1 MPLSNDA
8 QKTIQRLN
16 RVATNL
22 KLLFARRDTAVD
34 LMRLA
39 LVTREHCLLLG
50 PPGTGKSELVA
61 RFADGVHASRF
72 DYLLTRFT
80 EPAELFGPI
89 DLARFQSGTYVVN
102 TAGMLPE
109 AQIAFLDEVFQASSA
124 ILNTLLSV
132 VHERIFHN
140 GAERTEVPLIALFGA
155 SNQLPDDPT
164 LRAFSDRFVLRL
176 EMLPVADEHLGDL
189 LERGWELERK
199 RLAADAD
206 ADDTAALITPE
217 QLAGLHHA
225 LPAVQLGP
233 LQTQYQELAR
243 QLRAEGVALSDRR
256 LVKGLKLI
264 RGAAL
269 LEGRD
274 HATAADLWPLLHCWN
289 APEDRAVLAEVIQPL
304 VDEAGGPGGETHRS
318 LPDIQDA
325 LDLLESR
332 AADLQGQ
339 GAQTAHLG
347 ALAQIRRELML
358 HHPDEAELRG
368 RTEAVIA
375 RVLDGMR
382 EALA

>member
-8 QKTIQRLN
+8 ANTIARLN

-22 KLLFARRDTAVD
+22 KLLFARRDAAVD
-34 LMRLA
+34 LLRLA

-61 RFADGVHASRF
+61 RFADGVNARRF

-80 EPAELFGPI
+80 EPSELFGPI
-89 DLARFQSGTYVVN
+89 DIERFQGGTYVVN

-109 AQIAFLDEVFQASSA
+109 AEIAFLDEVFQASSA

-140 GAERTEVPLIALFGA
+140 GAQRTQVPLIALFGA

-176 EMLPVADEHLGDL
+176 EMTPVADEHLGDL
-189 LERGWELERK
+189 LERGWALEQR
-199 RLAADAD
+199 RLAAA
-206 ADDTAALITPE
+206 ADDTAALLAPE
-217 QLAGLHHA
+217 QLGALHRELA
-225 LPAVQLGP
+225 AVKLGP

-243 QLRAEGVALSDRR
+243 QLRAEGVELSDRR

-274 HATAADLWPLLHCWN
+274 QATPADLWPLLHCWN

-304 VDEAGGPGGETHRS
+304 VDEAGGPAGETHRS
-318 LPDIQDA
+318 IPDLTDA

-332 AADLQGQ
+332 AADLTGQ

-347 ALAQIRRELML
+347 ALAQIRRELLL

-375 RVLDGMR
+375 RVLEGMR
-382 EALA
+382 EELG

>member
-8 QKTIQRLN
+8 AKTIARLN

-22 KLLFARRDTAVD
+22 KLLFARRDAAVD
-34 LMRLA
+34 LLRLA

-61 RFADGVHASRF
+61 RFADGVNARRF

-80 EPAELFGPI
+80 EPSELFGPI
-89 DLARFQSGTYVVN
+89 DIERFQGGTYVVN

-109 AQIAFLDEVFQASSA
+109 AEIAFLDEVFQASSA

-140 GAERTEVPLIALFGA
+140 GAQRTQVPLIALFGA

-176 EMLPVADEHLGDL
+176 EMTPVADEHLGDL
-189 LERGWELERK
+189 LERGWALEQR
-199 RLAADAD
+199 RLTAA
-206 ADDTAALITPE
+206 ADDTAALLAPE
-217 QLAGLHHA
+217 QLGALHRELA
-225 LPAVQLGP
+225 AVKLGP

-243 QLRAEGVALSDRR
+243 QLRAEGVELSDRR

-274 HATAADLWPLLHCWN
+274 QATPADLWPLLHCWN

-304 VDEAGGPGGETHRS
+304 VDEAGGPAGETHRS
-318 LPDIQDA
+318 LPDLADA

-332 AADLQGQ
+332 AADLTGQ

-347 ALAQIRRELML
+347 ALAQIRRELLL

-375 RVLDGMR
+375 RVLEGMR
-382 EALA
+382 EELG

>member
-1 MPLSNDA
+1 MPLSHDA
-8 QKTIQRLN
+8 ANTIARLN

-22 KLLFARRDTAVD
+22 KLLFARRDAAVD
-34 LMRLA
+34 LLRLA

-61 RFADGVHASRF
+61 RFADGVNARRF

-80 EPAELFGPI
+80 EPSELFGPI
-89 DLARFQSGTYVVN
+89 DIERFQGGTYVVN

-109 AQIAFLDEVFQASSA
+109 AEIAFLDEVFQASSA

-140 GAERTEVPLIALFGA
+140 GAQRTQVPLIALFGA

-176 EMLPVADEHLGDL
+176 EMTPVADEHLGDL
-189 LERGWELERK
+189 LERGWALEQR
-199 RLAADAD
+199 RLTAA
-206 ADDTAALITPE
+206 ADDTAALLAPE
-217 QLAGLHHA
+217 QLGALHRELA
-225 LPAVQLGP
+225 AVKLGP

-243 QLRAEGVALSDRR
+243 QLRAEGVELSDRR

-274 HATAADLWPLLHCWN
+274 QATPADLWPLLHCWN

-304 VDEAGGPGGETHRS
+304 VDEAGGPAGETHRS
-318 LPDIQDA
+318 IPDLTDA

-332 AADLQGQ
+332 AADLTGQ

-347 ALAQIRRELML
+347 ALAQIRRELLL

-375 RVLDGMR
+375 RVLEGMR
-382 EALA
+382 EELG